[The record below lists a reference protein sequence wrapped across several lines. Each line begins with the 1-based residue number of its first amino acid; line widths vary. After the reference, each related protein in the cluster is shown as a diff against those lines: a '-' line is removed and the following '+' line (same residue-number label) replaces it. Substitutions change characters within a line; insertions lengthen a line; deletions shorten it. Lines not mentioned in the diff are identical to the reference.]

1 MKSVVTFAL
10 GAVLAGGVAYFAMRK
25 PAEPVPAAAP
35 AAAVA
40 PATPAEAPAPEPARQ
55 PEAARHQAPARQ
67 AKRSPMPK
75 NPLASAPV
83 AGSLPPSNSPV
94 ANQLPVA
101 QESAPAAQATPP
113 PPPVAVAPPRIE
125 EHQPAPRIPRT
136 VTVPAGTLISVRL
149 DETLSSE
156 RNQSGDSFRAV
167 LDQPLSADGLVVAE
181 RGARVMGRIIDSDR
195 AGRVKGVALLT
206 LELTQLTTSDG
217 QKVKIQ
223 TETFNKH
230 SETSK
235 KADGAKIG
243 AAAAIGA
250 AIGAIAGGGKGA
262 AIGAGAGGAAGTG
275 GVMATRG
282 KAAEVPVETKLSFLL
297 RDAINLTER
306 LR

>member
-1 MKSVVTFAL
+1 MKSVMTFVL

-25 PAEPVPAAAP
+25 PAEPVPPAAP
-35 AAAVA
+35 VAAVA
-40 PATPAEAPAPEPARQ
+40 PAEAPAPEAVRQ
-55 PEAARHQAPARQ
+55 PEPGRHANSAPQ
-67 AKRSPMPK
+67 TKRSAIPK

-83 AGSLPPSNSPV
+83 AKSLPPSNSPV
-94 ANQLPVA
+94 A
-101 QESAPAAQATPP
+101 QESAAAAAVQATPP
-113 PPPVAVAPPRIE
+113 PPPVAIAPPRME
-125 EHQPAPRIPRT
+125 ERKPAPRIPRT

-167 LDQPLSADGLVVAE
+167 LDQPLAVDGMVVAE

-206 LELTQLTTSDG
+206 LELTQLSTSDG

-230 SETSK
+230 GDTSK
-235 KADGAKIG
+235 KADAVKIG

-282 KAAEVPVETKLSFLL
+282 KDAEVPVETKLSFRL
-297 RDAINLTER
+297 RDAISLTER

>member
-1 MKSVVTFAL
+1 MKSVVTFIL

-25 PAEPVPAAAP
+25 PAEPTPAAAP
-35 AAAVA
+35 VAAVA
-40 PATPAEAPAPEPARQ
+40 PAATPAEVPAPEPVREAEPVVQ
-55 PEAARHQAPARQ
+55 P
-67 AKRSPMPK
+67 KRSAMAKPVKP
-75 NPLASAPV
+75 PVRSAPV
-83 AGSLPPSNSPV
+83 A
-94 ANQLPVA
+94 
-101 QESAPAAQATPP
+101 SAAPPAAATPP
-113 PPPVAVAPPRIE
+113 PAVQQPAPAVQTPPAPPPVAVERPRMEERQPEPP
-125 EHQPAPRIPRT
+125 PPVPRT
-136 VTVPAGTLISVRL
+136 VTVPAGTTIAVRI

-156 RNQSGDSFRAV
+156 RNHAGDSFRAV
-167 LDQPLSADGLVVAE
+167 LDQPLSVDGLVVAE
-181 RGARVMGRIIDSDR
+181 RGARVMGKVIDSDR

-206 LELTQLTTSDG
+206 LELTQLNTSDG

-230 SETSK
+230 GDTSK
-235 KADGAKIG
+235 KADTAKIG

-282 KAAEVPVETKLSFLL
+282 KDAEVPVETKLSFRL
-297 RDAINLTER
+297 RDAITLTER

>member
-1 MKSVVTFAL
+1 MKSVMTFVL
-10 GAVLAGGVAYFAMRK
+10 GAVLAGGIAYFAMRK

-35 AAAVA
+35 VAAVA
-40 PATPAEAPAPEPARQ
+40 PAEAPAPEAVRQ
-55 PEAARHQAPARQ
+55 PEPVRHANPAPQ
-67 AKRSPMPK
+67 TKRSAIPK
-75 NPLASAPV
+75 NPVASAPV
-83 AGSLPPSNSPV
+83 AKSLPPSNSPV
-94 ANQLPVA
+94 ANQSPVA
-101 QESAPAAQATPP
+101 RESAAAAAVQATPP
-113 PPPVAVAPPRIE
+113 PPPVAIAPPRME
-125 EHQPAPRIPRT
+125 ERQPAPRIPRT
-136 VTVPAGTLISVRL
+136 VTVPAGTMISVRL

-167 LDQPLSADGLVVAE
+167 LDQPLAVDGVVVAE

-206 LELTQLTTSDG
+206 LELTQLSTSDG

-230 SETSK
+230 GDTSK
-235 KADGAKIG
+235 KADAVKIG

-282 KAAEVPVETKLSFLL
+282 KDAEVPVETKLSFRL
-297 RDAINLTER
+297 RDPISLTER

>member
-1 MKSVVTFAL
+1 MKSVVTFVL

-25 PAEPVPAAAP
+25 PAEPVPAAEPAV
-35 AAAVA
+35 AAA
-40 PATPAEAPAPEPARQ
+40 PSATPAEAPAPGPVRQ
-55 PEAARHQAPARQ
+55 PEPAPQ
-67 AKRSPMPK
+67 AKRSALPK
-75 NPLASAPV
+75 NPVASAPV
-83 AGSLPPSNSPV
+83 ASGSQPASNPPV
-94 ANQLPVA
+94 ATSQPPAA
-101 QESAPAAQATPP
+101 QEPAVQATPP

-125 EHQPAPRIPRT
+125 ERQPEPRVPRT
-136 VTVPAGTLISVRL
+136 VTVPAGTLISVRM

-167 LDQPLSADGLVVAE
+167 LDKPLAVDGVVVAE
-181 RGARVMGRIIDSDR
+181 RGARVSGRVIDSQR

-206 LELTQLTTSDG
+206 MELTQLNTSDG

-230 SETSK
+230 GDSSK
-235 KADGAKIG
+235 KSDGVKIG

-282 KAAEVPVETKLSFLL
+282 KDAEVPVETKLSFRL
-297 RDAINLTER
+297 RDAISLTER

>member
-1 MKSVVTFAL
+1 MKSVVTFVL

-25 PAEPVPAAAP
+25 PAEPVPAAEPAV
-35 AAAVA
+35 AAAPSV
-40 PATPAEAPAPEPARQ
+40 TPAEAPAPEAVRQ
-55 PEAARHQAPARQ
+55 PEPARP
-67 AKRSPMPK
+67 ARRSAMPK
-75 NPLASAPV
+75 NPVASAPV
-83 AGSLPPSNSPV
+83 ASSLPPSNSPV
-94 ANQLPVA
+94 ASQAPAA
-101 QESAPAAQATPP
+101 QEPAAQATPP

-125 EHQPAPRIPRT
+125 ERQPEPRVPRT
-136 VTVPAGTLISVRL
+136 VTVPAGTLISVRM

-167 LDQPLSADGLVVAE
+167 LDKPLAVDGVVVAE
-181 RGARVMGRIIDSDR
+181 RGARVSGRVIDSQR

-206 LELTQLTTSDG
+206 MELTQLNTSDG

-230 SETSK
+230 GDSSK
-235 KADGAKIG
+235 KSDGVKIG

-282 KAAEVPVETKLSFLL
+282 KDAEVPVETKLSFRL
-297 RDAINLTER
+297 RDAISLTER